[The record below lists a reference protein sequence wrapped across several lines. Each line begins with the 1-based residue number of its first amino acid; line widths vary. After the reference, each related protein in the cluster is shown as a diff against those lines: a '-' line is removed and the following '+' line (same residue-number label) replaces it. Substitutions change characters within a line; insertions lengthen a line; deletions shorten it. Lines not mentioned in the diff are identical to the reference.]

1 MIALSAFSKYSD
13 KTIIIVSHRLNN
25 LDLYDRNIEIKG
37 GKIVKDVKKSE

>member
-1 MIALSAFSKYSD
+1 VIKRFKKKFLYYLKHEF
-13 KTIIIVSHRLNN
+13 NN